1 MYCKRC
7 GCVFDINDTVKHC
20 SGYGEIINLCPE
32 CRTPLNYFEEDMF
45 DEDFLIDFDEDFLID
60 EENTNG

>member
-7 GCVFDINDTVKHC
+7 GCVFDINSTVEYC

-32 CRTPLNYFEEDMF
+32 CRNPLNIIDENYLYGDDEWDEG
-45 DEDFLIDFDEDFLID
+45 EDF
-60 EENTNG
+60 